1 MSMCVLVLDYV
12 HAFFSS
18 FMHVWS
24 VYVLMHVIFIK
35 LNIWEREVSAEKKK
49 IPLSLVLVTVIWKD
63 VGHE

>member
-12 HAFFSS
+12 HVFFPS